1 MKKICVYCGS
11 NPGRDPIY
19 IEGACALVRE
29 IAARNIGLVYGGA
42 SIGIMGAIA
51 DTVLHEGG
59 EVVGVIPLSLV
70 DKEIAHHGLTEL
82 KVVGSMHERKALM
95 AELSDGF
102 IALPGGLVTLEE
114 IIEVLTWAQLGF
126 HTKPCGLL
134 NIHGYYEGLSSFLN
148 PAVHEQFIKKEHHSM
163 LIIEN
168 NPQRLLDQLWA
179 YKSPLQM
186 NKWVQRDGI

>member
-59 EVVGVIPLSLV
+59 EVVGVIPQSLV

-134 NIHGYYEGLSSFLN
+134 NIHGYYDGLSSFLN

>member
-1 MKKICVYCGS
+1 
-11 NPGRDPIY
+11 
-19 IEGACALVRE
+19 
-29 IAARNIGLVYGGA
+29 
-42 SIGIMGAIA
+42 MGAIA
-51 DTVLHEGG
+51 ETVLHEGG
-59 EVVGVIPLSLV
+59 EVVGVIPQSLV

>member
-11 NPGRDPIY
+11 NPGRDSGY
-19 IEGACALVRE
+19 VEEACSFVRE
-29 IAARNIGLVYGGA
+29 MTVRKIGLVYGGA
-42 SIGIMGAIA
+42 RIGVMGAIA

-59 EVVGVIPLSLV
+59 EVIGVIPQSLV
-70 DKEIAHHGLTEL
+70 DKEIAHNGLTEL
-82 KVVGSMHERKALM
+82 KIVGSMHERKALM

-102 IALPGGLVTLEE
+102 IALPGGLGTLEE

-134 NIHGYYEGLSSFLN
+134 NIHGYYDGLSSFLN
-148 PAVHEQFIKKEHHSM
+148 HAVHEQFIKKEHHSM

-168 NPQRLLDQLWA
+168 NPQRLLDQFLA

-186 NKWVQRDGI
+186 NKWIQRDGM

>member
-59 EVVGVIPLSLV
+59 EVVGVIPQSLV